1 MRHFTRQPH
10 NAGHPLARLDAR
22 VKLLSA
28 LALLVMVLSCK
39 GLAFPLLM
47 AAICLAFCLNMGVR
61 LKVLAVRFAE
71 PLFIAAMVLLLKTFF
86 SGATPLFSVHLFGL
100 EFTGHTDGLREG
112 LFIASRIAGAVSLVA
127 LLGFSTSFTD
137 LMAALSWLR
146 VPHGFIEV
154 ALFAWRYLFVLFDD
168 AQVVY
173 NAQKN
178 RLGYVGFRRG
188 LRSFGALSGVLVI
201 KAFDNSQSVTTAMVQ
216 RGYDGN
222 MPQFRH
228 KPFRT
233 AEVLV
238 SLTVVVAM
246 GMMWHNM

>member
-1 MRHFTRQPH
+1 MQLFTQH
-10 NAGHPLARLDAR
+10 SGKDNLLTRLDPR
-22 VKLLSA
+22 VKVLSA
-28 LALLVMVLSCK
+28 TALLVMVISYK
-39 GLAFPLLM
+39 GFVFPLVVATLCGGLCVGM
-47 AAICLAFCLNMGVR
+47 RVPLR
-61 LKVLAVRFAE
+61 VLAIRFAE
-71 PLFIAAMVLLLKTFF
+71 PLFIAVMVVLLKLFF
-86 SGATPLFSVHLFGL
+86 SGAVPLFSLNLIVI
-100 EFTGHTDGLREG
+100 EVVGHKDGLFEG
-112 LFIASRIAGAVSLVA
+112 LLIAARIIGGVSLVA
-127 LLGFSTSFTD
+127 VVGFATPFTD

-146 VPHGFIEV
+146 VPRGFIDV

-173 NAQKN
+173 SAQKN

-188 LRSFGALSGVLVI
+188 MRSFGTLTGALVI
-201 KAFDNSQSVTTAMVQ
+201 KAFDSSQSITTAMVQ

-228 KPFRT
+228 KPFRF

-246 GMMWHNM
+246 GMMWHSM